1 MPSTEDPFLVTYL
14 YDVNETEDVFPNP
27 DTMIGYGDAYQWD
40 SNMENMMENNILKTD
55 RERNPCTI
63 KLRKF
68 EINTPQRISNVKEF
82 SLRLLQTNL
91 CNLQEDCILLEK

>member
-55 RERNPCTI
+55 RERNPA
-63 KLRKF
+63 LGHHL
-68 EINTPQRISNVKEF
+68 
-82 SLRLLQTNL
+82 SLRLGFV
-91 CNLQEDCILLEK
+91 EEI